1 MRVAFVTLLERKVL
15 GYIQKRKG
23 PNKLGVKG
31 ILQPFRDAV
40 KLLSKE
46 SISLRLVN
54 LVIYQIRPIVILLIS
69 LFLWVSYPSFLGRFE
84 VSLPIIYILCC
95 LSAGVYPILGA
106 GWSSN
111 SKYSILGRLR
121 AVAQTISYEVR
132 LAIIILRLV
141 ALNSSFQLTK
151 LPRLEKSTILL
162 LFPISVLWLLSA
174 FAETN
179 RTPFDFAEGES
190 ELVSGFNTEY
200 SARGFVL
207 FFLAEYRRILFIRLF
222 FRALFLGVGDLLI
235 TLRLTTLAIVFLFI
249 WVRGTLPRLRYDKL
263 MELAWKTILPLSLL
277 YLFLFSSISLLA
289 SLEF

>member
-1 MRVAFVTLLERKVL
+1 MNPESLTATAGTESIGIVLAQVRVAFVTLLERKVL

-54 LVIYQIRPIVILLIS
+54 LTYI
-69 LFLWVSYPSFLGRFE
+69 SYPSFLGRFE

-162 LFPISVLWLLSA
+162 LFPISVL
-174 FAETN
+174 
-179 RTPFDFAEGES
+179 
-190 ELVSGFNTEY
+190 
-200 SARGFVL
+200 
-207 FFLAEYRRILFIRLF
+207 
-222 FRALFLGVGDLLI
+222 ALFLGVGDLLI

-249 WVRGTLPRLRYDKL
+249 
-263 MELAWKTILPLSLL
+263 
-277 YLFLFSSISLLA
+277 
-289 SLEF
+289 

>member
-1 MRVAFVTLLERKVL
+1 RKNKTNPLALYSVLNPDTSSDSPSAKSKGVRLVSAKADSNHKTEIGKRRRISQWLNLGNKLTLSQYYTDRFSASCRVRVAFVTLLERKVL

-54 LVIYQIRPIVILLIS
+54 LTYI
-69 LFLWVSYPSFLGRFE
+69 SYPSFLGRFE

-162 LFPISVLWLLSA
+162 LFPISVL
-174 FAETN
+174 
-179 RTPFDFAEGES
+179 
-190 ELVSGFNTEY
+190 
-200 SARGFVL
+200 
-207 FFLAEYRRILFIRLF
+207 
-222 FRALFLGVGDLLI
+222 ALFLGVGDLLI

-249 WVRGTLPRLRYDKL
+249 
-263 MELAWKTILPLSLL
+263 
-277 YLFLFSSISLLA
+277 
-289 SLEF
+289 